1 MTYSFLSFVSWH
13 SFLLFIMPLMVCTA
27 HCRDETPVVRSVGDL
42 NKLITEMAM
51 NLEQK
56 RQIRLEG
63 QYRNKDFETL
73 VQKSMYSDFA
83 TKWFYWYKSANSSM
97 KFTMEY
103 HDGTRILAA
112 YQNPKLEKE
121 LSIKEKKALKVFA
134 ERIERY
140 RIKYMKRSEL
150 VRVVVEDSRLR
161 RLSPRT
167 GKESCAD
174 FFISRR
180 VRDDCYA
187 FCIDIILEALGIPS
201 RVVYGTGVCGTGKRS
216 GGGGNGINQRHY
228 SYWWIMVQLEDGAWY
243 HVTPSTQF
251 FFVDDNTMMQ
261 ANYTW
266 PRNAYPEALQS
277 YQSPRHV
284 CKNHRDFW
292 KEAQKAYSKGQA
304 SYTAVV
310 RRYRGKK
317 KFEESFTEH
326 IEEGG
331 SLSVDEKYLPGTEAD
346 NVLVHVI
353 FSPDEEKEEKKED
366 AAENVL
372 EAGKD
377 ALKKFKQL
385 VQ

>member
-1 MTYSFLSFVSWH
+1 MTHSFLSFVSWH
-13 SFLLFIMPLMVCTA
+13 SFLLFIMPLMLCTA
-27 HCRDETPVVRSVGDL
+27 YCRDETPVVRSVDDL
-42 NKLITEMAM
+42 NKIITEMAM

-83 TKWFYWYKSANSSM
+83 TKWLYWYKSANSAI

-121 LSIKEKKALKVFA
+121 LSIKEKNALKVFA
-134 ERIERY
+134 ERIERF
-140 RIKYMKRSEL
+140 RIKHMKRSEL

-161 RLSPRT
+161 RHYRRT
-167 GKESCAD
+167 GKETCAD
-174 FFISRR
+174 FFISRM

-201 RVVYGTGVCGTGKRS
+201 RVVYGTGKRS
-216 GGGGNGINQRHY
+216 IRRGNVINQRHY
-228 SYWWIMVQLEDGAWY
+228 SCWWIMVQLEDGAWY
-243 HVTPSTQF
+243 HVMPSTQF

-266 PRNAYPEALQS
+266 SRNAYPEALQS

-331 SLSVDEKYLPGTEAD
+331 SLSVEEKYLPGTEAD

-353 FSPDEEKEEKKED
+353 FSVDEDEKALEEEAED
-366 AAENVL
+366 ASESVL
-372 EAGKD
+372 KAGKD
-377 ALKKFKQL
+377 ALKKFKNL
-385 VQ
+385 AK